1 MSAPKRA
8 RIGTK
13 GPTSHAPPHQSVFD
27 EPALPFNGD
36 YIQQFEKIM
45 AILTSHE
52 KLQNIHQLPACD
64 ISAGG
69 HSNAIFSQK
78 DYTECLKKGNDYECV
93 DNVFLHDVRWRPQKG
108 LPFNVRGI
116 TDLKEKFY
124 KDPPTGTTRITIH
137 IGGVDADTK
146 IKEQTGRLHRISP
159 EEPVHAFL
167 WGAAEYF
174 SSEKLNDETTEKWIA
189 LIS

>member
-13 GPTSHAPPHQSVFD
+13 GTSHAPPHQSVFD

-45 AILTSHE
+45 AILYSHE
-52 KLQNIHQLPACD
+52 KLQNIHSLPACD

-124 KDPPTGTTRITIH
+124 KDPPTGTTRCTIH

-146 IKEQTGRLHRISP
+146 IKEQTGRLRRISP

-167 WGAAEYF
+167 WGVADYF
-174 SSEKLNDETTEKWIA
+174 SSDKLDDETTEKWIA